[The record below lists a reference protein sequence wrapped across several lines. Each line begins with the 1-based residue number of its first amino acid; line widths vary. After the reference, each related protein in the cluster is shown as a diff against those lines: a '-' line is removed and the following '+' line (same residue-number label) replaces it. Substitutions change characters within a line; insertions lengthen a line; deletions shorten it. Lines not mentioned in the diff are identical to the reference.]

1 MLYTNPSRVGKLT
14 LLLPLFVL
22 VGVPTPAQ
30 EANPT
35 TSNVMPSAI
44 RSSDRALN
52 ELVAEGYARS
62 ATFQGLVDA
71 ISITNTLVYVE
82 AGICAFGHLRA
93 CLLPFMATT
102 DKARYLRVVL
112 TRPLDA
118 AKKDRL
124 IALIGHEM
132 QHALEVAER
141 PEVIDVTSMIAMCR
155 RIGFPLKG
163 RAGCETSA
171 ARAAGTAI
179 FEELQKS
186 NRPLY

>member
-14 LLLPLFVL
+14 LWLPLFVL
-22 VGVPTPAQ
+22 AGWPTPAQ

-35 TSNVMPSAI
+35 TRNVMPSAI

-52 ELVAEGYARS
+52 ELLADGYARS

-71 ISITNTLVYVE
+71 ISMTNTLVYVE

-102 DKARYLRVVL
+102 DKARYLRIVL

-124 IALIGHEM
+124 IALD
-132 QHALEVAER
+132 R
-141 PEVIDVTSMIAMCR
+141 P
-155 RIGFPLKG
+155 
-163 RAGCETSA
+163 
-171 ARAAGTAI
+171 
-179 FEELQKS
+179 
-186 NRPLY
+186 